1 MKSFMNNLASV
12 GLDQIVMNVRGPE
25 KARIDETQSKIQEA
39 TTQRQTFQSLMGIRP
54 M

>member
-1 MKSFMNNLASV
+1 
-12 GLDQIVMNVRGPE
+12 MNVRGPE